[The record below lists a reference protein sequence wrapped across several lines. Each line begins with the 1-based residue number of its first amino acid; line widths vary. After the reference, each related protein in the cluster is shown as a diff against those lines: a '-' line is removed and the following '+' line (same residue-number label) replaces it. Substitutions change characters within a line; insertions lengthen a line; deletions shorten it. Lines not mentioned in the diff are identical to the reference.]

1 MGERGLD
8 PALPSLERLLDD
20 AEVRRAAV
28 AAGAVEPVA
37 GALIRR
43 TTAWDPGEG
52 CLATFA
58 VPAGGDHTGRASGDV
73 LCVHATPSGWCYA
86 TAADDPA
93 LPGLREVLAGGVR
106 VVSYK
111 PGASCVV
118 EIGAD
123 RFGKVV
129 PRREVAVLR
138 AAFDALG
145 RIAALDDATPTVP
158 EVHDVDHRLGLLVM
172 ARVAGR
178 PLRDVVRTSPPDAMV
193 ACAALGAALGAMHR
207 HRRTALPPCNP
218 AADDGEVRRCL
229 PAARAAAPAEADRLE
244 GLLDRASARA
254 GTDLGPIGPAHGAL
268 RTDQVVVTAGRPALV
283 DLDGACAAPAE
294 RDVANLAAY
303 LWWRGL
309 RAPSEA
315 HTLAA
320 LVDTAMRAWRTVPD
334 AAPLDVDRLRT
345 WRALSLLK
353 IAGRRYR
360 NLTIAEWP
368 LVPRLLDEAAACL

>member
-1 MGERGLD
+1 MGVGGLD

-28 AAGAVEPVA
+28 AAGAVEPA
-37 GALIRR
+37 AAALIRR
-43 TTAWDPGEG
+43 TTAWDPGAG
-52 CLATFA
+52 CVATFS
-58 VPAGGDHTGRASGDV
+58 VPAGRDHTGRTGGDV
-73 LCVHATPSGWCYA
+73 LCVRATPTGWCYA

-93 LPGLREVLAGGVR
+93 LPGLREVLAGGAR

-118 EIGAD
+118 ELGSD
-123 RFGKVV
+123 RFGKLV
-129 PRREVAVLR
+129 PPRELAGLC

-145 RIAALDDATPTVP
+145 RIAALDDEAPTVP
-158 EVHDVDHRLGLLVM
+158 AIHDADRRLGLLVM
-172 ARVAGR
+172 ARVSGP
-178 PLRDVVRTSPPDAMV
+178 PLRDVVRTSPPDATV
-193 ACAALGAALGAMHR
+193 SCAALGAALAAMHR
-207 HRRTALPPCNP
+207 HSHTALPPHEP
-218 AADDGEVRRCL
+218 ADDDGEVRRCL
-229 PAARAAAPAEADRLE
+229 PAARAAAPAVADRIE

-254 GTDLGPIGPAHGAL
+254 EIDLGPLGPAHGAL
-268 RTDQVVVTAGRPALV
+268 RTDQVIVAAGRPALV
-283 DLDGACAAPAE
+283 DLDGACAAPPE

-309 RAPSEA
+309 RWPSDV

-320 LVDTAMRAWRTVPD
+320 LADTVIRAWGMVPD
-334 AAPLDVDRLRT
+334 AAPLDADRLRT